1 MCECEIGWM
10 SECECVNE
18 QVNDYNSSKIPRKH
32 PGVGMSW
39 AVAMQP
45 VMCIYTYR
53 SSHFYWTA
61 ALL

>member
-1 MCECEIGWM
+1 MCECEIGWMSECECEIGWM

-32 PGVGMSW
+32 PSVGMSW

-45 VMCIYTYR
+45 VMCI
-53 SSHFYWTA
+53 
-61 ALL
+61 